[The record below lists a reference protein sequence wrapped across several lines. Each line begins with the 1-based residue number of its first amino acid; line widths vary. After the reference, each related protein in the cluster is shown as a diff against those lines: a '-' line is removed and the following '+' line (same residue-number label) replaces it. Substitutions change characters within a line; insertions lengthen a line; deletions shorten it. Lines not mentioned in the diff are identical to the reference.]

1 MCTQVVCTK
10 SIMRPPRPIDL
21 PYSYSQVG
29 LDSFDEGLVDRSS
42 SSDEWATWIVPPFF
56 DLIKVN
62 N

>member
-1 MCTQVVCTK
+1 
-10 SIMRPPRPIDL
+10 MRPPRPIDL